1 MSSSNNRDQSSNK
14 KTDINLL
21 LVDAYNHSL
30 PRYDESQSILHLI
43 LQQKNLNK
51 LLETSGMTVIFYA
64 TDLLNRDKI
73 LPTSKQLQAARPT
86 LASCE
91 AMIHDQARLDC
102 QESIIKDYDAMVA
115 KDYTGLPYALLG
127 IKYPNLLYQIDD
139 HNQLVTPSSGS
150 SNGIHDGPHPDMQ
163 QFIDNHNTYFMGTMI
178 PPLELAPLS
187 KTPTTNTFLQQQQ
200 ARKQYINTQGMQEE
214 RSDWIRD
221 PTIPLPAHQ
230 QGRADI
236 AFNKRLDTY
245 NKQLTIVTNHK
256 KTITAILIKCF
267 SEHLLNV
274 HVDLLKS
281 CKYAEFIS
289 TIHKQRY
296 ENLEDGVVDVMV
308 AVNNFHIPIHLPWPD
323 SRQVALDL
331 LQIEYTQQMML
342 HLKDT
347 YNTTTHSYLRSKQ
360 KCWWGEI
367 SSRHHQFR
375 RTSVFRRQYHVRK
388 MATVY

>member
-1 MSSSNNRDQSSNK
+1 MSSSNNRDQSNK
-14 KTDINLL
+14 KADINLL

-30 PRYDESQSILHLI
+30 PPYDESQSILHLI
-43 LQQKNLNK
+43 LQQKSLNK
-51 LLETSGMTVIFYA
+51 LLETSGMTEIFYA
-64 TDLLNRDKI
+64 NDLLNRDKI

-91 AMIHDQARLDC
+91 AMIREQARLDC
-102 QESIIKDYDAMVA
+102 QESIIKAYDDMVA
-115 KDYTGLPYALLG
+115 KKYTGLPYALLG
-127 IKYPNLLYQIDD
+127 MKYPNLLYQIDD
-139 HNQLVTPSSGS
+139 DNQLVTPSSGS
-150 SNGIHDGPHPDMQ
+150 STGIHDGPHPDMDL
-163 QFIDNHNTYFMGTMI
+163 FIHNHNTYFMGTMI

-245 NKQLTIVTNHK
+245 NKQLTIVTNYK
-256 KTITAILIKCF
+256 KTITGILIKCF

-281 CKYAEFIS
+281 CKYADFIL

-296 ENLEDGVVDVMV
+296 ENLEDGVVDAMA
-308 AVNNFHIPIHLPWPD
+308 AVNAFHIQIHLPWPD
-323 SRQVALDL
+323 SIRQVALDL
-331 LQIEYTQQMML
+331 LQIEYSQQMML
-342 HLKDT
+342 HLKDI
-347 YNTTTHSYLRSKQ
+347 YNTTTHTLT
-360 KCWWGEI
+360 EML
-367 SSRHHQFR
+367 
-375 RTSVFRRQYHVRK
+375 VE
-388 MATVY
+388 